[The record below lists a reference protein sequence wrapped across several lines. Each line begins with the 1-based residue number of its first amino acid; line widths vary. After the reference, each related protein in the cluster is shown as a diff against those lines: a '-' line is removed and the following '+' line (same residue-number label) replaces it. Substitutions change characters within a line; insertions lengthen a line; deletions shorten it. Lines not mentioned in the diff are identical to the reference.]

1 MWCRLGRDAE
11 AGANSTP
18 VPVAEPRAQPPQ
30 KPQPLRVVVINPDE
44 EVMCGVELMT
54 RDVGAEKGAAGEGK
68 ADLQQDSSGRA
79 SSGGAELRPAGNAG
93 EAAEQA
99 RTQGAGSGAAALA
112 QPSVADGSQADSTHS
127 ANSGPSRGLRV

>member
-1 MWCRLGRDAE
+1 MGRSGRDAE

-44 EVMCGVELMT
+44 EVMCGVELMA
-54 RDVGAEKGAAGEGK
+54 RDVGAEKGPAGEGK
-68 ADLQQDSSGRA
+68 ADPQQNSSGRA

-93 EAAEQA
+93 EAVEQA
-99 RTQGAGSGAAALA
+99 SAQGAGSGAAARA
-112 QPSVADGSQADSTHS
+112 QPPVAGGNQADSTHS
-127 ANSGPSRGLRV
+127 AGSGPSRGSRV